1 VKIDIN
7 RIPLEGLT
15 LEERVSP
22 SALDLETDIVKL
34 LEPIKIRAEVS
45 KITNAVTVNL
55 SLSGSMHLN
64 CSRCLREFNVALKKV
79 LRLNYHVDRTEPI
92 IDPSTAPRVNGER
105 SRTIDLDQDIKEEI
119 ILDYPIKPLCN
130 SDCKGLCPKCG
141 KNLNE
146 GGCSCAITE
155 KKTF

>member
-1 VKIDIN
+1 MKIDIN
-7 RIPLEGLT
+7 KILLEGLT
-15 LEERVSP
+15 LEEEINP
-22 SALDLETDIVKL
+22 SALDLETDIVKF

-55 SLSGSMHLN
+55 SLSGSIHLN
-64 CSRCLREFNVALKKV
+64 CSRCLREFNVALKKN

-92 IDPSTAPRVNGER
+92 
-105 SRTIDLDQDIKEEI
+105 IDLDQDIKEEI

-130 SDCKGLCPKCG
+130 PDCKGLCPKCG

>member
-1 VKIDIN
+1 MKIDIN
-7 RIPLEGLT
+7 KIPLEGLT
-15 LEERVSP
+15 LEEEVNP
-22 SALDLETDIVKL
+22 SGLDLETDIVKL

-45 KITNAVTVNL
+45 KITNAVTMELNL
-55 SLSGSMHLN
+55 DGSIRLS
-64 CSRCLREFNVALKKV
+64 CSRCLREFNVALKKN

-92 IDPSTAPRVNGER
+92 
-105 SRTIDLDQDIKEEI
+105 IDLDQDIKEEI

-130 SDCKGLCPKCG
+130 PDCKGLCPKCG